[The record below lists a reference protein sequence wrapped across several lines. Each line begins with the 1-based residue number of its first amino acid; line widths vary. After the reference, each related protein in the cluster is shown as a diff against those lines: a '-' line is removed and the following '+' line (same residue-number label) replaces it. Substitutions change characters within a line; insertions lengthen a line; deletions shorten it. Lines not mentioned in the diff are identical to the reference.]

1 MTEDKTFPAR
11 GSIEEIEEGALL
23 QPKFD
28 EKGLI
33 PCIVQDADSGEIL
46 MFAYMNSTALQAS
59 ISTGLAHYYSRSRNK
74 LWKKGEQSGNFQ
86 RIVSLL
92 IDCDQDCVLIKVKID
107 GGASCHLGYRSCF
120 FRGVE
125 DLSENTD
132 FKLDFTEK
140 EKVFDPK
147 KVYKK
152 NN

>member
-33 PCIVQDADSGEIL
+33 PCIAQDAETNEIL
-46 MFAYMNSTALQAS
+46 MFAYMNDTALQAS

-86 RIVSLL
+86 RIVSLQ
-92 IDCDQDCVLIKVKID
+92 IDCDQDCVLIKVNVD
-107 GGASCHLGYRSCF
+107 GGASCHIGYRSCF
-120 FRGVE
+120 FRELGT
-125 DLSENTD
+125 LSDDTD
-132 FKLDFTEK
+132 FKLNFVEK
-140 EKVFDPK
+140 EKVFDPE